1 MEEAKSLLKTCG
13 PDVDI
18 ILARDPDQ
26 QIQAESQTNAT
37 TSAAT
42 AGKVI
47 ERYFF
52 RFTKSAANC
61 IYIHEKLSQSTVDQ
75 IFCEKKIVQHF
86 QSLFSATSKQTLNFR
101 CSLQTV
107 Y

>member
-1 MEEAKSLLKTCG
+1 MGDEIINVNGKSLRGLTMEEAKSLLKTCG

-47 ERYFF
+47 EIYFLGLLKRLLVVCRYLHSRKAF
-52 RFTKSAANC
+52 
-61 IYIHEKLSQSTVDQ
+61 TVD
-75 IFCEKKIVQHF
+75 CRP
-86 QSLFSATSKQTLNFR
+86 NF
-101 CSLQTV
+101 L
-107 Y
+107 

>member
-1 MEEAKSLLKTCG
+1 LQFFFFANRDGRFRLGDEIINVNGKSLRGLTMEEAKSLLKTCG

-42 AGKVI
+42 AGRVI
-47 ERYFF
+47 
-52 RFTKSAANC
+52 
-61 IYIHEKLSQSTVDQ
+61 
-75 IFCEKKIVQHF
+75 
-86 QSLFSATSKQTLNFR
+86 
-101 CSLQTV
+101 
-107 Y
+107 

>member
-47 ERYFF
+47 
-52 RFTKSAANC
+52 
-61 IYIHEKLSQSTVDQ
+61 
-75 IFCEKKIVQHF
+75 
-86 QSLFSATSKQTLNFR
+86 
-101 CSLQTV
+101 
-107 Y
+107 